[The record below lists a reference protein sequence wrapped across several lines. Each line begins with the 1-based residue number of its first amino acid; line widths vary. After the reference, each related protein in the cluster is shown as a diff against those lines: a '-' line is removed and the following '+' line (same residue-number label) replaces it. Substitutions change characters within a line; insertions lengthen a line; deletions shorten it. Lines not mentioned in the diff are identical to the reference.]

1 MLTLQKSSVFV
12 THHIRS
18 LRGGTQAV
26 LAEASDGHLYVVKF
40 NAGNQG
46 ANLPFNESAGSE
58 LYRAVNLPSPEWA
71 PLLVRDSFLD
81 ENPACRVQTM
91 DGAVRPDAGLCFGSR
106 YLGEGGVRLL
116 EILPGGSFK
125 RVNNHASFWLSWLID
140 ICAGHTDNRQAIF
153 LEDQAGWLNAVFLDH
168 GHMFGGPHG
177 DEQRHFLAS
186 RYLDP
191 RVYQDVS
198 PALLESFQKIVQEID
213 VDGVWQTIQSLPE
226 DWKTGSALSAASKC
240 LNRIADA
247 VLLRNVLD
255 TMVDAQRQANERE
268 RKAEY
273 GPRRKTAAS
282 VTSAA
287 SHGKGTKKNVVPIRP
302 RKVACA

>member
-1 MLTLQKSSVFV
+1 MLTLQKNMVFV
-12 THHIRS
+12 TRHIRS

-26 LAEASDGHLYVVKF
+26 LAEASDGHHYVVKF
-40 NAGNQG
+40 NAGHQG
-46 ANLPFNESAGSE
+46 ANLPFNESVGSE
-58 LYRAVNLPSPEWA
+58 LYRAVNLPSPAWA
-71 PLLVRDSFLD
+71 PLLVTDSFLD

-91 DGAVRPDAGLCFGSR
+91 DGAVRPEASICFGSR
-106 YLGEGGVRLL
+106 YLGEGGERLL

-125 RVNNHASFWLSWLID
+125 RVNNHACFWLSWLID
-140 ICAGHTDNRQAIF
+140 ICANHTDNRQAIF
-153 LEDQAGWLNAVFLDH
+153 MEDQAGWLNAVFLDH

-198 PALLESFQKIVQEID
+198 RESLESFLQVVQAID
-213 VDGVWQTIQSLPE
+213 VDGLWRTIQALPE
-226 DWKTGSALSAASKC
+226 DWKTDSALSAVSKC
-240 LNRIADA
+240 LNRVSDG

-255 TMVDAQRQANERE
+255 TMADAQKQSSQRE
-268 RKAEY
+268 RRAAY

-282 VTSAA
+282 VTSAVQ
-287 SHGKGTKKNVVPIRP
+287 HGAGSEQNEFPLQP
-302 RKVACA
+302 RTIACA

>member
-40 NAGNQG
+40 NAGHQG

-81 ENPACRVQTM
+81 ENPSCRVQTM

-106 YLGEGGVRLL
+106 YLGEGGDRLL

-153 LEDQAGWLNAVFLDH
+153 LEDQSGWLNAVFLDH

-191 RVYQDVS
+191 RVYQDLS
-198 PALLESFQKIVQEID
+198 RESLDSFQRVVREID
-213 VDGVWQTIQSLPE
+213 VDGIWQTIQALPE
-226 DWKTGSALSAASKC
+226 DWKTSSALSAVSKC
-240 LNRIADA
+240 LNRVADA

-255 TMVDAQRQANERE
+255 TMVDAQHQANQRE
-268 RKAEY
+268 RRAEY
-273 GPRRKTAAS
+273 GPKRKNAAS
-282 VTSAA
+282 VTGSAQ
-287 SHGKGTKKNVVPIRP
+287 HGKGAEHSIVPIRP
-302 RKVACA
+302 RNIACA